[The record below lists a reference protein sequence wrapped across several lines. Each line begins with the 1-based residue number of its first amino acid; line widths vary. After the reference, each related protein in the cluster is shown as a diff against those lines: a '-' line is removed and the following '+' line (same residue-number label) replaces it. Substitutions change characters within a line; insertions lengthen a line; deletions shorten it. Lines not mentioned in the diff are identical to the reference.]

1 MSVNLNKPEA
11 VSHACRKLSN
21 SAHDNT
27 VQFTVFCVELA
38 TKSGELD
45 SL

>member
-21 SAHDNT
+21 STHHNT
-27 VQFTVFCVELA
+27 VQLTVFCVKLA
-38 TKSGELD
+38 TKAGELD